1 MEFVDWML
9 KDIKAVWDNR
19 YALIIIGSILILL
32 ILVSP
37 YLPGGSS
44 KEACDLNSTVCRS
57 AYGMR

>member
-1 MEFVDWML
+1 MEFIDWML
-9 KDIKAVWDNR
+9 KDVKLVWENR

-32 ILVSP
+32 ILVAP
-37 YLPGGSS
+37 YLPSGSS